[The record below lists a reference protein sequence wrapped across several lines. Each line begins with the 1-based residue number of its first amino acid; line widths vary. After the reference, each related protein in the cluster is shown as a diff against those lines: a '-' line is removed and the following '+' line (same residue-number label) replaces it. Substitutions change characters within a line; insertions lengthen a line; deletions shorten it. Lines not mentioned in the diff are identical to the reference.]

1 MYVLGYLYIQLV
13 AVLSFNFAVSSR
25 NRCGKDIVENLVK
38 LMENSCVG
46 VSFLIKLHASG
57 LQLYQKRDSDNGDF
71 LLNLRDF

>member
-1 MYVLGYLYIQLV
+1 MEKAWIKSLV
-13 AVLSFNFAVSSR
+13 
-25 NRCGKDIVENLVK
+25 DTIVK